1 MLATRSLK
9 QELSKELIGYLRV
22 KLEKMAA
29 ERPSG
34 ALTSCHTTKLTT
46 YYSSLILFHHQLTA
60 SYVFP
65 FLLFL
70 NLKGFH
76 EQVMRS

>member
-22 KLEKMAA
+22 KLEKMTA

-34 ALTSCHTTKLTT
+34 ALTACHTTKLTT
-46 YYSSLILFHHQLTA
+46 SCSSLILIYQQVTA

-65 FLLFL
+65 FPPL
-70 NLKGFH
+70 
-76 EQVMRS
+76 S